1 MLHLATVTEVVGE
14 PALFGILLTE
24 EGDNDIVSD
33 SSIGLPDDRLLLE
46 PHIIEDALRGKD
58 SIPVDKFGVNI
69 VLPVLKVGE

>member
-46 PHIIEDALRGKD
+46 PHIIEVALRGKD